1 MGQYKSSETLKS
13 FIKQAEGYSN
23 KAYKD
28 SAGILTIGYGH
39 TKGVVRGMT
48 ITRDV
53 AERFL
58 DQDLLGCERY
68 VNAIGVCKT
77 QGQFDALVDFCYNLG
92 AGNLNRSTLLRMIR
106 HGSSEAAI
114 RNEFSKW
121 VHAGGK
127 ILPGLVRRRQWE
139 ADRFFN

>member
-48 ITRDV
+48 ITREK
-53 AERFL
+53 AEMFF

-92 AGNLNRSTLLRMIR
+92 TGNLNRSTLLRMIR

-121 VHAGGK
+121 VHAGGR

>member
-1 MGQYKSSETLKS
+1 MKASDILRS
-13 FIKQAEGYSN
+13 FIKQAEGYSAC
-23 KAYKD
+23 AYKD

-48 ITRDV
+48 ITHNM

-58 DQDLLGCERY
+58 DQDLLASERY
-68 VNAIGVCKT
+68 VTTLNVCKT

-92 AGNLNRSTLLRMIR
+92 TGNLNRSTLLRMIR
-106 HGSSEAAI
+106 HGSTEAAI

-121 VHAGGK
+121 VHAGGW
-127 ILPGLVRRRQWE
+127 ILPGLVKRRQWE
-139 ADRFFN
+139 ADRFFSNS